1 MLPVGLHTLH
11 ELQIIGEKA
20 QEHTILSFF
29 DKTIS
34 YGGRDLLKRMIR
46 EPKECVGDIL
56 QQQEL
61 LRSVIA
67 NYSYWEVNVSHAY
80 IAATEHYYESNIG
93 HTMSQDIVQHWLQTM
108 LFAYKNEAEFYLIQS
123 GVTATI
129 RVFRAMKKTVW
140 LLSYMDVPDSFKK
153 DFEFIVSFLDSL
165 MLRPYMQEEDRGIN
179 KISVFHLDYF
189 LRKQRKDDFRKML
202 DVLYKLDALVS
213 VATVARD
220 HSLCFP
226 EFASI
231 DGVLEVAGLWHPL
244 LQNPVKNGCVLAG
257 ETGIC
262 ILTGANTSGK
272 TTFLK
277 ALGISVYLA
286 HLGWPVPA
294 ANLRL
299 SFSDRLFTSIH
310 LSDDLTLGYS
320 HFYNEIMRIK
330 EIAQALGDGQKCLVL
345 IDELFRGTNQ
355 EDALHCSGT
364 VVNGFLNY
372 PSSVFVISTH
382 LMELLKSYD
391 TNPYIRFNCF
401 KTNITTNGFENTYKL
416 EAGIATEKVGKLIM
430 DNVGIPALLAKAD
443 NNKALT

>member
-1 MLPVGLHTLH
+1 MRAVGLHTLY

-20 QEHTILSFF
+20 QEESIFGFF

-34 YGGRDLLKRMIR
+34 YGGRDLLKKMIR
-46 EPKECVGDIL
+46 EPKESFKEIIEE
-56 QQQEL
+56 QEL
-61 LRSVIA
+61 LRSVIT

-93 HTMSQDIVQHWLQTM
+93 HTMAQDIVQHWFQTM
-108 LFAYKNEAEFYLIQS
+108 VFAYKNEAEFYLIQS

-129 RVFRAMKKTVW
+129 RVFRALKRTV
-140 LLSYMDVPDSFKK
+140 LVLSYMDVPDSFKK

-165 MLRPYMQEEDRGIN
+165 ILRPYMQEEDSGIS
-179 KISVFHLDYF
+179 KMSVFHLDYF
-189 LRKQRKDDFRKML
+189 LRKQCKDEFRRML
-202 DVLYKLDALVS
+202 DVLYKLDAMLS
-213 VATVARD
+213 IATAARD
-220 HSLCFP
+220 HKLSFP
-226 EFASI
+226 EFVSH
-231 DGVLEVAGLWHPL
+231 DGVLEVADLWHPL
-244 LQNPVKNGCVLAG
+244 LENPVRNGCTLAG
-257 ETGIC
+257 NSGIC

-294 ANLRL
+294 ASLKL

-330 EIAQALGDGQKCLVL
+330 EIAQALVEGKKCLVL

-372 PSSVFVISTH
+372 PSSVFVVSTH
-382 LMELLKSYD
+382 LMELLKNYRDNSQ
-391 TNPYIRFNCF
+391 IRFNCF
-401 KTNITTNGFENTYKL
+401 KTNITVNGFENTYKL
-416 EAGIATEKVGKLIM
+416 EEGIATEKVGKLIM
-430 DNVGIPALLAKAD
+430 GQVGIPALLRKAK